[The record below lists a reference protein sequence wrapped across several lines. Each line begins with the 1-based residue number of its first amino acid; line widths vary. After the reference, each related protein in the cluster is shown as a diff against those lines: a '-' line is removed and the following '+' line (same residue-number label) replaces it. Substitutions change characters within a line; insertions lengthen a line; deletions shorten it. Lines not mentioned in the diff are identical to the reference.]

1 MYARSVPVSAWSI
14 LWGTAAM
21 IPFAAWEWA
30 SGQRPEW
37 TQATV
42 LGTLYLGLVITA
54 LGYLL
59 WNWALER
66 VEAPRAAVFLTV
78 QPVAGTLLGVL
89 LLGEPASIFT
99 VVGGGL
105 IGLYFLRR
113 RLPGAR

>member
-1 MYARSVPVSAWSI
+1 AVVARQPAVPVSAWSI

-21 IPFAAWEWA
+21 IAFAAWEWA

-42 LGTLYLGLVITA
+42 LGTLYPGLVITA

-66 VEAPRAAVFLTV
+66 VEAPRLAVFV
-78 QPVAGTLLGVL
+78 NIQPLVGMLLGVL
-89 LLGEPASIFT
+89 LLHEALTAHT
-99 VVGGGL
+99 VAGGRL
-105 IGLYFLRR
+105 IL
-113 RLPGAR
+113 